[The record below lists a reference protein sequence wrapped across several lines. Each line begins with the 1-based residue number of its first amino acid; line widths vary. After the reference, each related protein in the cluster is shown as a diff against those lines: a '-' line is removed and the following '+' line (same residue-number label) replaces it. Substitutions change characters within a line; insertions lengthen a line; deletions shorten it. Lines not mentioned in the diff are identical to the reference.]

1 MMARFLELQME
12 HLAAL
17 GEQRIALQQRLATEQ
32 QRERQLAELLKNL
45 GMTLDLRQGLVRDN
59 YYQMQRNLE
68 RLLMQQKD
76 KVVVAG
82 QELTQMDATWRAQ
95 LGKVKGLE
103 LLQKQRA
110 QAEQVR
116 QNRQEQRILDEF
128 NTVSYSRD

>member
-1 MMARFLELQME
+1 MMARFLELQLE

-82 QELTQMDATWRAQ
+82 QELAQMDATWRAQ

>member
-1 MMARFLELQME
+1 MMARFLELQLE

-45 GMTLDLRQGLVRDN
+45 GLTLDLRQGLVRDN

-82 QELTQMDATWRAQ
+82 QELAQMDATWRAQ

>member
-1 MMARFLELQME
+1 MMARFLELQLE

-82 QELTQMDATWRAQ
+82 QELAQMDATWRAQ

-128 NTVSYSRD
+128 NTVSYSLD

>member
-1 MMARFLELQME
+1 MMARFLELQLE

-32 QRERQLAELLKNL
+32 QRELQLADVLKNL
-45 GMTLDLRQGLVRDN
+45 GLTLDLRQGLVRDN

-82 QELTQMDATWRAQ
+82 QELAQMDATWRAQ

-116 QNRQEQRILDEF
+116 QNRQEQRLLDEF

>member
-1 MMARFLELQME
+1 MMARFLELQLE

-45 GMTLDLRQGLVRDN
+45 GVTLDLRQGLVRDN

-82 QELTQMDATWRAQ
+82 QELAQMDATWRAQ